1 MLRKIIALIMA
12 LLMIILATGC
22 GDSATNAPETSQPSS
37 SQPVSES
44 KGSESKGSESKDP
57 ILIGAVYPLTG
68 SVAAIGQNI
77 KKGIDFAVNEINS
90 AGGVN
95 GRQIEIVWG
104 DSQGDPKVGMSEAER
119 IITTSDICCMMGC
132 YQSAVTEV
140 VSQVAEKYQI
150 PMVTAISTASALTT
164 RGYKYFFR
172 LCPTNMTFLKS
183 MMYGARDIAEENN
196 YEIKTVGV
204 IADNTLMGQET
215 LQWAKYWSE
224 ELGWDVIVEVLHPTG
239 AADLTSEVLTIKNA
253 NPDLLV
259 GDSYVA
265 DAILWT
271 KTMKEQGY
279 KPKIFVCKATGYI
292 DPTFIPNA
300 GAAANG
306 IFTATEWAADMS
318 KGAETNAAFKEE
330 YDIDMNGHSAQAY
343 TTVWVLKTAIENAAE
358 IERAAIRDALESLK
372 IEDNFPGGNE
382 IILPYNTI
390 EFTTVEIDGV
400 THTNGNQ
407 NALTTVAQIQD
418 GKYVTVWP
426 FDVTE
431 NKAIFPATYE

>member
-1 MLRKIIALIMA
+1 MHKKIIALVMVA
-12 LLMIILATGC
+12 LMLFTIGC
-22 GDSATNAPETSQPSS
+22 QSATQTGTPSDSPKASTSQTAKAEPDTA
-37 SQPVSES
+37 
-44 KGSESKGSESKDP
+44 SKDP

-77 KKGIDFAVNEINS
+77 KKGIEFAVEEINA
-90 AGGVN
+90 AGGVK
-95 GRQIEIVWG
+95 GRPIEIVWG

-119 IITTSDICCMMGC
+119 IITTTGIVSVMGC
-132 YQSAVTEV
+132 SQSAVTEV
-140 VSQVAEKYQI
+140 VSQVAEKYEI
-150 PMVTAISTASALTT
+150 PMVTAISTASALSTH
-164 RGYKYFFR
+164 GYEYFFR

-183 MMYGARDIAEENN
+183 MMYGARDIAAKNN
-196 YEIKTVGV
+196 YNIKTVGV

-215 LQWAKYWSE
+215 LKWAKYWSK
-224 ELGWDVIVEVLHPTG
+224 ELGWNVITEVLHTTG

-271 KTMKEQGY
+271 KTMNEQGY
-279 KPKIFVCKATGYI
+279 KPNIFVCKATGYI

-300 GAAANG
+300 GGAANG

-318 KGAETNAAFKEE
+318 KGSETNKAFKEK
-330 YDIDMNGHSAQAY
+330 YGINMNGHSAEAY
-343 TTVWVLKTAIENAAE
+343 TVLWIFKTAMENATAIE
-358 IERAAIRDALESLK
+358 RGPIREALATLK
-372 IEDNFPGGNE
+372 VEDRFPGGGE

-390 EFTTVEIDGV
+390 EFTTTDIEGV

-407 NALTTVAQIQD
+407 HALTTVAQIQD
-418 GKYVTVWP
+418 GNYVTVWP
-426 FDVTE
+426 FDVTD
-431 NKAIFPATYE
+431 NKVQFPPSYK

>member
-1 MLRKIIALIMA
+1 MLKKIIALSMV
-12 LLMIILATGC
+12 LLMVLFAVGC
-22 GDSATNAPETSQPSS
+22 GASTKDAEKTPQSP
-37 SQPVSES
+37 SES
-44 KGSESKGSESKDP
+44 STTSSPGTGTESKDP
-57 ILIGAVYPLTG
+57 ILVGAVYPLTG

-77 KKGIDFAVNEINS
+77 KKGIDFAVNEINN
-90 AGGVN
+90 AGGLG
-95 GRQIEIVWG
+95 GRKIEIVWG

-119 IITTSDICCMMGC
+119 IITTSDIVCMMGC

-164 RGYKYFFR
+164 HDYQYFFR

-183 MMYGARDIAEENN
+183 MMYGAHDIAKQNN

-224 ELGWDVIVEVLHPTG
+224 ELGWDVIVEVLHTTG

-271 KTMKEQGY
+271 KTMNEQGY
-279 KPKIFVCKATGYI
+279 KPNIFVCKATGYI

-300 GAAANG
+300 GGAANG

-318 KGAETNAAFKEE
+318 KGSETNAAFKKINN
-330 YDIDMNGHSAQAY
+330 IDMNGHSAQAY
-343 TTVWVLKTAIENAAE
+343 TTVWVLKTAIENATAVD
-358 IERAAIRDALESLK
+358 RPAIRDSLASLK
-372 IEDNFPGGNE
+372 IEEKLPGGGE

-390 EFTTVEIDGV
+390 QFTTTEINGV
-400 THTNGNQ
+400 KHTNGNQ

-431 NKAIFPATYE
+431 NKAQFPPSYK